1 MKTWSHKTRRERS
14 AASLSGQH
22 GLKRASRV
30 LAGHG
35 QHGCQEYGSMDS
47 CTLTICECIPLVAP
61 LTNQCLVTGPTY
73 SVNQKSSSLS

>member
-14 AASLSGQH
+14 AASLSGQR

-35 QHGCQEYGSMDS
+35 QHGRQEYGSMDS
-47 CTLTICECIPLVAP
+47 CTLTGNIKIFEFE
-61 LTNQCLVTGPTY
+61 
-73 SVNQKSSSLS
+73 SVRPILKLPVF

>member
-47 CTLTICECIPLVAP
+47 CTLTPPCKLMGVEQP
-61 LTNQCLVTGPTY
+61 
-73 SVNQKSSSLS
+73 SVCNKR